1 MRCMVNRSVEFFE
14 AQFERQD
21 REGDYALNPFETLAL
36 DHLRGTILDLGC
48 GLGNLSLEAARRGHR
63 VVAVDASPTAV
74 LRIARDAA
82 REGLPVHAVEADVE
96 RWRIDRPY
104 DTVVAIGLLMFF
116 PRECALRLLGTLQ
129 EGVRPG
135 GILVLNVL
143 TEGTTYREMFDGE
156 HYCLLSRREI
166 EERLADWELLC
177 VREET
182 FPTPEGRRKEF
193 VTVIAEK
200 SRE

>member
-1 MRCMVNRSVEFFE
+1 MEGMTNRSVEFFE
-14 AQFERQD
+14 AQFQRQD
-21 REGDYALNPFETLAL
+21 REGEYALNPFETLAL
-36 DHLRGTILDLGC
+36 DHLRGTVLDLGC

-74 LRIARDAA
+74 ARIARDAS

-116 PRECALRLLGTLQ
+116 PRQRALRLLDALRA
-129 EGVRPG
+129 GVRPG
-135 GILVLNVL
+135 GRLILNVL
-143 TEGTTYREMFDGE
+143 TEGTTYMEMFDGE
-156 HYCLLSRREI
+156 RYCLLTRAEI
-166 EERLADWELLC
+166 EERLAGWNLLC

-182 FPTPEGRRKEF
+182 FPAPGDARKEF

-200 SRE
+200 PAA